1 MHVTTM
7 SYVIIMQSSM
17 VIVQKAINTTV
28 HGEWVL
34 KYTESFARKKAFT
47 LEKHFLLGLVLA
59 NMGEENV

>member
-1 MHVTTM
+1 MNVISH
-7 SYVIIMQSSM
+7 YVLCNLCNH
-17 VIVQKAINTTV
+17 IVKKAINTTV